1 MNPLELLSLLPRHP
15 VEFVDRVSGGISI
28 RLSARFEKQ
37 PEYPL
42 EKWPAALSQLGE
54 VLEADLTAILA
65 EPALERVAVQV
76 RSGMDRLLP
85 DAPFSMIYNGSP
97 VLARLCYAVV
107 RAMRPQV
114 VVETGVCYG
123 VTSSFILAALEENG
137 SGMLYSIDLPPLA
150 READD
155 YQGCLVP
162 EQLKKRWRLSR
173 GPSHRLLP
181 KIVRE
186 VGPVDFFLHDSLHTY
201 GNMRRE
207 FNLITR
213 NLRVPGIIVS
223 DDINWN
229 PAFLECVARTRPSYW
244 ASIGEDPKQSAQGVA
259 VFTQPPAKE

>member
-1 MNPLELLSLLPRHP
+1 M
-15 VEFVDRVSGGISI
+15 EFVDRVSAGFEN

-42 EKWPAALSQLGE
+42 EKWSTALCQLGE
-54 VLEADLTAILA
+54 ALQADLAAILA
-65 EPALERVAVQV
+65 EPALERVATQV
-76 RSGMDRLLP
+76 SSGLDGLPP

-97 VLARLCYAVV
+97 VLARLCYALV

-123 VTSSFILAALEENG
+123 VSSSFILGALEENG

-150 READD
+150 RESHH

-173 GPSHRLLP
+173 GPSNRLLP
-181 KIVRE
+181 RIVRQ

-201 GNMRRE
+201 KNMSRE
-207 FNLITR
+207 FDLITKK
-213 NLRVPGIIVS
+213 LSVPGLIVS

-229 PAFLECVARTRPSYW
+229 AAFLECVARTRPSYW

-259 VFTQPPAKE
+259 LFTRPPAKA